1 MKRLLLMSI
10 ILSMS
15 FSCNNLNVQKKNRES
30 DKGEGEKVLNIYFD
44 NILSNN
50 KEKNLQLFSKA
61 FFEKTP
67 KDVFFKQHNVVDER
81 LGKVIGRSLEKW
93 ETNIV
98 KGTKPV
104 SEYFFVYDVE
114 RENYNSKESFYLIK
128 EATDSIKINSYKVE
142 SEGLLTE

>member
-1 MKRLLLMSI
+1 MKKLLGMSL

-15 FSCNNLNVQKKNRES
+15 FSCNNINVQKKNREN
-30 DKGEGEKVLNIYFD
+30 DKVEAEKVLNIYFD
-44 NILSNN
+44 NVLANS
-50 KEKNLQLFSKA
+50 KKKNLQLFSKA

-67 KDVFFKQHNVVDER
+67 KDVFFKQHNAMDER
-81 LGKVIGRSLEKW
+81 LGKVIGRSLAKW

-114 RENYNSKESFYLIK
+114 RENYNSKESFYLVK
-128 EATDSIKINSYKVE
+128 EPTDSIKINSYKVE